1 MKKNKLTNMELD
13 TVDLCKQGA
22 NQKARIKLY
31 KSAPEREDNME
42 RITKSAGAAQVRETT
57 GALRKSLESIIA
69 DDSLNP
75 VEKQQMMEES
85 LQQFTDEATGLMG
98 DWAEAIGKADDDDEE
113 PPEDE
118 PEEDIDD
125 EPEDEPEDDDQGEE
139 DEPEDD
145 VGKGGSGCAPKVKK
159 AAKGEFFDMATIDIS
174 KMSPED
180 KIALE
185 ALTRKYGEPAG
196 GKEPAIHPDVRKA
209 LDEVAE
215 LRKSMEL
222 EKLETFAK
230 KYEIIGKKA
239 PELARKLYELKQ
251 AGEQHY
257 NDYVALLDEEVA
269 MAGSGIFKE
278 YGSSR
283 ETTDLDSTV
292 AEVMKAN
299 PSLTRAQA
307 IVKAYEMNPALDPF
321 TGRVK

>member
-85 LQQFTDEATGLMG
+85 LQQFTDEVSGLAG
-98 DWAEAIGKADDDDEE
+98 DWAKAVGKADDPDREELDEE
-113 PPEDE
+113 
-118 PEEDIDD
+118 IY
-125 EPEDEPEDDDQGEE
+125 DDDQEEE
-139 DEPEDD
+139 DDMEENTMT
-145 VGKGGSGCAPKVKK
+145 VGKAVIS
-159 AAKGEFFDMATIDIS
+159 ID

-180 KIALE
+180 KIAPE

-283 ETTDLDSTV
+283 ETTDLDGTV

>member
-85 LQQFTDEATGLMG
+85 LQQFTDEVSGLAG
-98 DWAEAIGKADDDDEE
+98 DWAKAVGKADDPDREELDEE
-113 PPEDE
+113 
-118 PEEDIDD
+118 IY
-125 EPEDEPEDDDQGEE
+125 DDDQEEE
-139 DEPEDD
+139 DDMEENTMT
-145 VGKGGSGCAPKVKK
+145 VGKAVIS
-159 AAKGEFFDMATIDIS
+159 ID

-269 MAGSGIFKE
+269 MAGSGILKE

-283 ETTDLDSTV
+283 ETTDLDGTV

>member
-13 TVDLCKQGA
+13 TVGLCKQGA

-85 LQQFTDEATGLMG
+85 LQQFTDEVSGLAG
-98 DWAEAIGKADDDDEE
+98 DWAKAVGKADDPDREELDEE
-113 PPEDE
+113 
-118 PEEDIDD
+118 IY
-125 EPEDEPEDDDQGEE
+125 DDDQEEE
-139 DEPEDD
+139 DDMEENTMT
-145 VGKGGSGCAPKVKK
+145 VGKAVIS
-159 AAKGEFFDMATIDIS
+159 ID

-257 NDYVALLDEEVA
+257 NDYVALLDEQVA

-283 ETTDLDSTV
+283 ETTDLDGTV

>member
-85 LQQFTDEATGLMG
+85 LQQFTDEVSGLAG
-98 DWAEAIGKADDDDEE
+98 DWAKAVGKADDPDREELDEE
-113 PPEDE
+113 
-118 PEEDIDD
+118 IY
-125 EPEDEPEDDDQGEE
+125 DDDQEEE
-139 DEPEDD
+139 DDMEENTMT
-145 VGKGGSGCAPKVKK
+145 VGKAVIS
-159 AAKGEFFDMATIDIS
+159 ID

-283 ETTDLDSTV
+283 ETTDLDGTV

>member
-85 LQQFTDEATGLMG
+85 LQQFTDEVSGLAG
-98 DWAEAIGKADDDDEE
+98 DWAKAVGKADDPDREELDEE
-113 PPEDE
+113 
-118 PEEDIDD
+118 IY
-125 EPEDEPEDDDQGEE
+125 DDDQEEE
-139 DEPEDD
+139 DDMEENTMT
-145 VGKGGSGCAPKVKK
+145 VGKAVIS
-159 AAKGEFFDMATIDIS
+159 ID

-185 ALTRKYGEPAG
+185 ALTRKYGEPTG

-283 ETTDLDSTV
+283 ETTDLDGTV

>member
-85 LQQFTDEATGLMG
+85 LQQFTDEVSGLAG
-98 DWAEAIGKADDDDEE
+98 DWAKAVGKADDPDREELDEE
-113 PPEDE
+113 
-118 PEEDIDD
+118 IY
-125 EPEDEPEDDDQGEE
+125 DDDQEEE
-139 DEPEDD
+139 DDMEENTMT
-145 VGKGGSGCAPKVKK
+145 VGKAVIS
-159 AAKGEFFDMATIDIS
+159 ID

-257 NDYVALLDEEVA
+257 NDYVALLDEEAA

-278 YGSSR
+278 CGSSR
-283 ETTDLDSTV
+283 ETTDLDGTV

>member
-85 LQQFTDEATGLMG
+85 LQQFTDEVSGLAG
-98 DWAEAIGKADDDDEE
+98 DWAKAVGKADDPDREELDEE
-113 PPEDE
+113 
-118 PEEDIDD
+118 IY
-125 EPEDEPEDDDQGEE
+125 DDDQEEE
-139 DEPEDD
+139 DDMEENTMT
-145 VGKGGSGCAPKVKK
+145 VGKAVIS
-159 AAKGEFFDMATIDIS
+159 ID

-283 ETTDLDSTV
+283 ETTDLDGTV

-321 TGRVK
+321 PGRLN

>member
-1 MKKNKLTNMELD
+1 MKKNKLKNMELEA
-13 TVDLCKQGA
+13 VDLCKQGA
-22 NQKARIKLY
+22 NQMSKIKLF
-31 KSAPEREDNME
+31 KSAPEGEGHME
-42 RITKSAGAAQVRETT
+42 HISKSAGAAQVRDTT
-57 GALRKSLESIIA
+57 TALRKSLESIIA
-69 DDSLNP
+69 DDSLTS
-75 VEKQQMMEES
+75 VEKHDMMEES

-159 AAKGEFFDMATIDIS
+159 AAGREVFDMATIDIS

-180 KIALE
+180 KITWE
-185 ALTRKYGEPAG
+185 ALAKKYGDNGESE
-196 GKEPAIHPDVRKA
+196 EPAIHPDVKKA
-209 LDEVAE
+209 LEEVAE
-215 LRKSMEL
+215 MRKSMEL
-222 EKLETFAK
+222 EKLEGVAK

-239 PELARKLYELKQ
+239 PELAQKLYDLKQ

-257 NDYVALLDEEVA
+257 NDYVALLDEQVA
-269 MAGSGIFKE
+269 MANSGIYKE

-283 ETTDLDSTV
+283 SATDLSATV

-299 PSLTRAQA
+299 PNMTREQA
-307 IVKAYEMNPALDPF
+307 IVQAFESNPALDPF

>member
-85 LQQFTDEATGLMG
+85 LQQFTDEVSGLAG
-98 DWAEAIGKADDDDEE
+98 DWAKAVGKADDPDREELDEE
-113 PPEDE
+113 TY
-118 PEEDIDD
+118 
-125 EPEDEPEDDDQGEE
+125 DDDQEE
-139 DEPEDD
+139 KDD
-145 VGKGGSGCAPKVKK
+145 MEENTMTVGKAVIS
-159 AAKGEFFDMATIDIS
+159 ID

-257 NDYVALLDEEVA
+257 NDYVALLDEEAA
-269 MAGSGIFKE
+269 MVGSGIFKE

-283 ETTDLDSTV
+283 ETTDLDGTV

>member
-1 MKKNKLTNMELD
+1 MKKNKLKNMELEA
-13 TVDLCKQGA
+13 VDLCKQGA
-22 NQKARIKLY
+22 NQMSKIKLF
-31 KSAPEREDNME
+31 KSAPEGEGHME
-42 RITKSAGAAQVRETT
+42 HISKSAGAAQVRDTT
-57 GALRKSLESIIA
+57 TALRKSLESIIA
-69 DDSLNP
+69 DDSLTS
-75 VEKQQMMEES
+75 VEKHDMMEES

-113 PPEDE
+113 PP
-118 PEEDIDD
+118 
-125 EPEDEPEDDDQGEE
+125 E

-180 KIALE
+180 KITWE
-185 ALTRKYGEPAG
+185 ALAKKYSDNGENE
-196 GKEPAIHPDVRKA
+196 EPAIHPDVKKA
-209 LDEVAE
+209 LEEVAE
-215 LRKSMEL
+215 MRKSMEL
-222 EKLETFAK
+222 EKLEGVAK

-239 PELARKLYELKQ
+239 PELAQKLYDLKQ

-257 NDYVALLDEEVA
+257 NDYVALLDEQVA
-269 MAGSGIFKE
+269 MANSGIYKE

-283 ETTDLDSTV
+283 SATDLSATV

-299 PSLTRAQA
+299 PNMTREQA
-307 IVKAYEMNPALDPF
+307 IVQAFESNPALDPF

>member
-85 LQQFTDEATGLMG
+85 LQQFTDEVSGLAG
-98 DWAEAIGKADDDDEE
+98 DWAKAVGKADDPDREELDEE
-113 PPEDE
+113 
-118 PEEDIDD
+118 IY
-125 EPEDEPEDDDQGEE
+125 DDDQEEE
-139 DEPEDD
+139 DDMEENTMT
-145 VGKGGSGCAPKVKK
+145 VGKAVIS
-159 AAKGEFFDMATIDIS
+159 ID

-196 GKEPAIHPDVRKA
+196 GKEPAIHPDVKKA
-209 LDEVAE
+209 LEEVAE
-215 LRKSMEL
+215 MRKSMEL
-222 EKLETFAK
+222 EKLEGVAK

-239 PELARKLYELKQ
+239 PELAQKLYDLKQ

-257 NDYVALLDEEVA
+257 NDYVALLDEQVA
-269 MAGSGIFKE
+269 MANSGIYKE

-283 ETTDLDSTV
+283 SATDLSATV

-299 PSLTRAQA
+299 PNMTREQA
-307 IVKAYEMNPALDPF
+307 IVQAFESNPALDPF

>member
-13 TVDLCKQGA
+13 TVDLCKQGV

-85 LQQFTDEATGLMG
+85 LQQFTDEVSGLAG
-98 DWAEAIGKADDDDEE
+98 DWAKAVGKADDPDREELDEE
-113 PPEDE
+113 
-118 PEEDIDD
+118 IY
-125 EPEDEPEDDDQGEE
+125 DDDQEEE
-139 DEPEDD
+139 DDMEENTMT
-145 VGKGGSGCAPKVKK
+145 VGKAVIS
-159 AAKGEFFDMATIDIS
+159 ID

-257 NDYVALLDEEVA
+257 NDYVALLDEEAA

-283 ETTDLDSTV
+283 ETTDLDGTV

>member
-1 MKKNKLTNMELD
+1 MRKNKLSNMEID
-13 TVDLCKQGA
+13 SVDLCKKGA

-85 LQQFTDEATGLMG
+85 LQQFTDEVSGLAG
-98 DWAEAIGKADDDDEE
+98 DWAKAVGKADDPDREELDEE
-113 PPEDE
+113 
-118 PEEDIDD
+118 IY
-125 EPEDEPEDDDQGEE
+125 DDDQEEE
-139 DEPEDD
+139 DDMEENTMT
-145 VGKGGSGCAPKVKK
+145 VGKAV
-159 AAKGEFFDMATIDIS
+159 IDIG

-180 KIALE
+180 KIAVE
-185 ALTRKYGEPAG
+185 ALAKKYGGDAAG
-196 GKEPAIHPDVRKA
+196 GNEPAIHPDVRKA

-222 EKLETFAK
+222 EKLEGVAK

-239 PELARKLYELKQ
+239 PELARKLYDLKQ

-257 NDYVALLDEEVA
+257 NDYVALLDEQVA
-269 MAGSGIFKE
+269 MANSGIYKE

-283 ETTDLDSTV
+283 SATDLSATV

-299 PSLTRAQA
+299 PNMTREQA
-307 IVKAYEMNPALDPF
+307 IVQAFESNPALDPF